1 MRPLGAGSS
10 GEAESRSLAET
21 RARVGRIVGRATGP
35 RNPRA
40 GRRPR
45 QQDRAPS
52 FVAIARKCSTLTRYP
67 SLSVLRGRLRH
78 DLRGLGV
85 VDPPS
90 PLASGV
96 DSEPAEAWGLRQR
109 VVILHQGNLRW
120 IPGRGAHDTGLPQG
134 ARTRARHDA
143 PGRPRQYRRNDCARH
158 TSHTQ
163 SQSHPALLVR
173 HGKRR
178 GRAAARTRTPR
189 RTGRQRDAAPLDTP
203 GSAVR
208 AARPPLPAHAGAE
221 GDPAAYDPG
230 DIGAEQRASSSRTP
244 RIETRAARLRRAR
257 RPRRQDSPE
266 AGAEG
271 AAPADGVR
279 GHRRSAARA
288 AREHRTGPRSQLT
301 RPITPSY
308 SEIP

>member
-21 RARVGRIVGRATGP
+21 RARVGRMVGRATGP

-120 IPGRGAHDTGLPQG
+120 IPGRGAHDTGLPQS

-189 RTGRQRDAAPLDTP
+189 RTGRQRDAAPVDTP

-221 GDPAAYDPG
+221 GDPAAYGPG
-230 DIGAEQRASSSRTP
+230 TSEQSSARAAPEPLGSKHAQRGSAARGARAAKTHRRPAPKAPRRPTGSGGIGGAQRAQRAST
-244 RIETRAARLRRAR
+244 
-257 RPRRQDSPE
+257 
-266 AGAEG
+266 
-271 AAPADGVR
+271 
-279 GHRRSAARA
+279 ARA
-288 AREHRTGPRSQLT
+288 PGVN
-301 RPITPSY
+301 
-308 SEIP
+308 